1 MACLRKILVAL
12 VGGILLLIGLA
23 MIVLPGPAI
32 IVIPAALALLATEF
46 EFARRWRE
54 RFLERIKAMRSK
66 SANSP

>member
-1 MACLRKILVAL
+1 MRRL
-12 VGGILLLIGLA
+12 
-23 MIVLPGPAI
+23 
-32 IVIPAALALLATEF
+32 PAALALLATEF